1 VKGRADSFQA
11 PAISVAKIA
20 PNFSFKL
27 PKAKAFGGLE
37 ALLEKHLTTET
48 CDLTFLK

>member
-1 VKGRADSFQA
+1 VKGRADSFQSLV
-11 PAISVAKIA
+11 ISVAKIA

-27 PKAKAFGGLE
+27 PKAKALGGLE
-37 ALLEKHLTTET
+37 ALLEKHLITET